1 MSRAGG
7 LPTPARPLAS
17 VGLGVNGRGVHIIWM
32 ASIIA
37 NEVGHE
43 QLLPEPLWEPRILH
57 QAIEPS
63 GWLLPT
69 PTGIKG
75 CVGIG
80 HRDLTHPSRVK
91 WSPIL
96 KLKLTYMD
104 HVSLFPLG
112 LKKDFLTM
120 CQILRLRYT
129 SVSKHMPISI
139 CWGILTE
146 PRTNQSANFCSFCPT
161 NTKSTCNFGTGF

>member
-1 MSRAGG
+1 MAWPSDRVPVSVSIGAMPLSRFGM
-7 LPTPARPLAS
+7 R
-17 VGLGVNGRGVHIIWM
+17 
-32 ASIIA
+32 
-37 NEVGHE
+37 
-43 QLLPEPLWEPRILH
+43 LH
-57 QAIEPS
+57 KWDAY
-63 GWLLPT
+63 
-69 PTGIKG
+69 
-75 CVGIG
+75 VGIG
-80 HRDLTHPSRVK
+80 HRDLTHPFRVK

-129 SVSKHMPISI
+129 SVSKHMPVSI